1 MDIGRRGVRLNV
13 RAKDAPLSSFGL
25 IWDFAGVRPKV
36 AKRGG
41 VW

>member
-1 MDIGRRGVRLNV
+1 MDIDRRGVRLNV
-13 RAKDAPLSSFGL
+13 RAKDAPVSSFEL

-36 AKRGG
+36 ARRG